1 MHQVLDIIPW
11 SILCLGSAI
20 GKQFGEVF
28 GQKTI
33 HLGPQ
38 DHTGQLV
45 GGARYLEE
53 MRRI

>member
-1 MHQVLDIIPW
+1 MVHPLSW
-11 SILCLGSAI
+11 LRNR
-20 GKQFGEVF
+20 KTQFGEVF

-45 GGARYLEE
+45 GGARGLEE